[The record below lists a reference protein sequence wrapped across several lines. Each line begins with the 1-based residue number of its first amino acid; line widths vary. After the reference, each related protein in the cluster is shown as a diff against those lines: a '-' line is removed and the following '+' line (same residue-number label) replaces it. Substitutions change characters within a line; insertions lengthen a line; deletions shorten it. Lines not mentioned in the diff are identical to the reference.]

1 MTEYPLELGNNIEKS
16 LFPLFKAYFP
26 NYENFRSRF
35 LIPLTGRPNDPN
47 WRNDTHPEL
56 ERIGVASFGL
66 LKSLNFVFIK
76 KDKIK
81 VSSDP
86 EQTFKNV
93 YFHFGLATDSV
104 DAILRSIALL
114 EFELK
119 ILDIDKKLKISD
131 ELLLKKFENWVKKDY
146 QNCYQEM
153 ISEGKP
159 IFYYPQHNHSFL
171 SIIVRDKSLK
181 NKYLE
186 LIKQLKDYRNFF
198 IHNPGVDVFMDTST
212 GKRFAIK
219 KEMVKKSRNW
229 ATLRSLYDQD
239 QSLFIDP
246 EEMITY
252 DLINLI
258 TSLNSIW
265 PSLTYNLELIYQH
278 IDFPKIFKGYKRQL
292 TFNV

>member
-1 MTEYPLELGNNIEKS
+1 VT
-16 LFPLFKAYFP
+16 
-26 NYENFRSRF
+26 
-35 LIPLTGRPNDPN
+35 
-47 WRNDTHPEL
+47 
-56 ERIGVASFGL
+56 
-66 LKSLNFVFIK
+66 
-76 KDKIK
+76 
-81 VSSDP
+81 
-86 EQTFKNV
+86 
-93 YFHFGLATDSV
+93 
-104 DAILRSIALL
+104 
-114 EFELK
+114 
-119 ILDIDKKLKISD
+119 
-131 ELLLKKFENWVKKDY
+131 
-146 QNCYQEM
+146 
-153 ISEGKP
+153 
-159 IFYYPQHNHSFL
+159 
-171 SIIVRDKSLK
+171 DKSLK

-198 IHNPGVDVFMDTST
+198 IHNPGVDVFMNTST

-229 ATLRSLYDQD
+229 ATLRSLYDRD

-265 PSLTYNLELIYQH
+265 PSLSYNLELIYQH